1 MDKNS
6 KIFVAGHRGMVG
18 SAILKKLEETGHKN
32 IITRT
37 HQALDLTRQK
47 ETEGFFEQERPDFVF
62 LAAARVG
69 GILANRTYTADFIYQ
84 NIMISAN
91 IINAGHKFHV
101 KKLLNLGSTC
111 IYPKLAPQP
120 MKEEDLLSGYLEPTN
135 EPYAVAKIAAI
146 KLCRYYNHQYKTNFM
161 SVMPTNLYGVND
173 NYNLETSHL
182 LPAFIRKFHLAKLLR
197 AGDFQ
202 AIKKDFGKYGFP
214 FIEFSLS
221 NSKALAGRVDAGE
234 SFRVLLTRRKLNKKF
249 SGSLTSEAIVQ
260 TLGNIGITTEG
271 VTLWGSGVPSR
282 ELLHADDLAEACV
295 FLMQKYDAPQIGE
308 FVNIGVGKGYEIK
321 EIAGMV
327 KDIVGFEGKI
337 FWDTSKPDG
346 TPKKIADVSRI
357 NTLGW
362 KAKTEL
368 PEGIGLVYVL
378 YKSSV
383 RLNRNC

>member
-1 MDKNS
+1 MDKKS

-18 SAILKKLEETGHKN
+18 SAILKKLEEGGHKN

-37 HQALDLTRQK
+37 HQELDLTRQK
-47 ETEGFFEQERPDFVF
+47 ETENFFEQERPDFVF

-69 GILANRTYTADFIYQ
+69 GILANSTYTADFIYQ
-84 NIMISAN
+84 NIMIAAN
-91 IINAGHKFHV
+91 SIHASHKFHV

-135 EPYAVAKIAAI
+135 EPYAIAKIAAI
-146 KLCRYYNHQYKTNFM
+146 KMCRYYNHQYKTNFM

-182 LPAFIRKFHLAKLLR
+182 LPAFIRKFHLAKLLM
-197 AGDFQ
+197 AGDFS
-202 AIKKDFGKYGFP
+202 AIKKDFEKHGF
-214 FIEFSLS
+214 LS
-221 NSKALAGRVDAGE
+221 
-234 SFRVLLTRRKLNKKF
+234 TKL
-249 SGSLTSEAIVQ
+249 SDSLTSSTITE
-260 TLGNIGITTEG
+260 TLGAIGITPEG

-282 ELLHADDLAEACV
+282 ELLYADDLAEACV
-295 FLMQKYDAPQIGE
+295 FLMRKYDAREIGE

-327 KDIVGFEGKI
+327 QRIVGFEGKI
-337 FWDTSKPDG
+337 SWDTSKPDG
-346 TPKKIADVSRI
+346 TPKKVSDVSRI
-357 NTLGW
+357 NRLGW

-368 PEGIGLVYVL
+368 PQGIGLVYSL

-383 RLNRNC
+383 S

>member
-18 SAILKKLEETGHKN
+18 SAILKKLEEIGHKN

-37 HQALDLTRQK
+37 HQELDLTRQK
-47 ETEGFFEQERPDFVF
+47 ETEDFFEQERPDFVF

-69 GILANRTYTADFIYQ
+69 GILANSTYTADFIYQ

-91 IINAGHKFHV
+91 IIHASYKSGV

-146 KLCRYYNHQYKTNFM
+146 KMCRYYNHQYKTNFM

-197 AGDFQ
+197 SGDFPS
-202 AIKKDFGKYGFP
+202 IKKDFEKYGFP
-214 FIEFSLS
+214 FIELPSC
-221 NSKALAGRVDAGE
+221 
-234 SFRVLLTRRKLNKKF
+234 
-249 SGSLTSEAIVQ
+249 SLTPEALTE
-260 TLGNIGITTEG
+260 TLRTIGITTEG

-295 FLMQKYDAPQIGE
+295 FLMHKYDAGHLGE

-327 KDIVGFEGKI
+327 QRIVGFEGKI

-346 TPKKIADVSRI
+346 TPKKVSDVSRI
-357 NTLGW
+357 NGLGW
-362 KAKTEL
+362 KAKIEL
-368 PEGIGLVYVL
+368 PGGIRLVYSL
-378 YKSSV
+378 Y
-383 RLNRNC
+383 RNSINE